1 VTIKN
6 YFSKPSKWA
15 KRGAATL
22 VLVCAG
28 TLLGSCGGGGVSS
41 DTGLQTGALSL
52 LPGTG
57 TIYANVPF
65 NFTIAGGRRPYF
77 ITTNEQSLIP
87 LNYTLDGN
95 SFSVVAKNPG
105 VVDVGQDPNE
115 VPARSIRFTIRDNTG
130 TELVTGDSSFK
141 VLQNFITGYNLTIS
155 SLFACGVDSTGEP
168 IAAEGCSGS
177 ESTIDLDAITAG
189 ALYQNRQLRFSVNFG
204 EFAFVDKNSSP
215 PNAIV
220 STITLT
226 TTGATASGGTEAGN
240 LRAFF
245 RVPDTARTQY
255 ASVRIT
261 DVLTGIFRDVN
272 FLIVNPTVSTAV
284 TLLPATIGPLVGT
297 DSTRCGSGGVDV
309 RIAGGIPPYSVVV
322 SPSSRAIVTA
332 TPPIV
337 LDANGIFTVG
347 VSAAAAPT
355 SCLTEPNAITVTD
368 STGRSATFAVNTA
381 PGTTAPVQP
390 FTTVPGSGSSI
401 ALSCVVGSSA
411 QIQAFGGNSGKT
423 FTSSNNAAAT
433 VQADAAAGGGGGTTP
448 PAATGGAVSAT
459 ITRRGP
465 GAATI
470 TVSDGAAS
478 ATLTVTGIVP
488 PNTPVAS
495 CP

>member
-6 YFSKPSKWA
+6 YFSKPNTWA
-15 KRGAATL
+15 KRVAAAAILAGAT
-22 VLVCAG
+22 
-28 TLLGSCGGGGVSS
+28 TLLGSCGGSGVSS
-41 DTGLQTGALSL
+41 ETGVQVGALSL

-65 NFTIAGGRRPYF
+65 NFTIAGGRKPYF

-105 VVDVGQDPNE
+105 VTDVGQDPKE
-115 VPARSIRFTIRDNTG
+115 VPSRSIRFTIRDNAG
-130 TELVTGDSSFK
+130 TELITGDKSFS
-141 VLQNFITGYNLTIS
+141 VLQNFITGYNIQIN
-155 SLFACGVDSTGEP
+155 SLSGCG
-168 IAAEGCSGS
+168 AGCSGS
-177 ESTIDLDAITAG
+177 ESTIDLDAVTNG
-189 ALYQNRQLRFSVNFG
+189 VLYQNRQLRFSVNFG

-220 STITLT
+220 PTITLT
-226 TTGATASGGTEAGN
+226 TTGTTSTGGTEGGN

-261 DVLTGIFRDVN
+261 DVLTGIFNDVN
-272 FLIVNPTVSTAV
+272 FLIVNPNVSTAV
-284 TLLPATIGPLVGT
+284 TLLPATIGPLTGT

-309 RIAGGIPPYSVVV
+309 RISGGTPPYSIVV
-322 SPSSRAIVTA
+322 SPSSRGIVSA
-332 TPPIV
+332 NPPIV

-347 VSAAAAPT
+347 VTAAAAPT

-381 PGTTAPVQP
+381 AGTTAPVQP
-390 FTTVPGSGSSI
+390 FTIVPGAGSAICLLDVPGAST
-401 ALSCVVGSSA
+401 
-411 QIQAFGGNSGKT
+411 QIQAFGGNGGKT
-423 FTSSNNAAAT
+423 FTSSNLLVATVTAAT
-433 VQADAAAGGGGGTTP
+433 TSTGTGTTTTT
-448 PAATGGAVSAT
+448 TGGATSAT
-459 ITRRGP
+459 ITRVGP
-465 GAATI
+465 GTSTV
-470 TVSDGAAS
+470 TVSDGANSGSVAV
-478 ATLTVTGIVP
+478 TVKT
-488 PNTPVAS
+488 T